1 MSVLLGLRRMIIL
14 PPRSHAIL
22 SPSASHRWLECT
34 ASARLEEKIVSVT
47 GETTT
52 KYAEEGSRLHELAEL
67 KLLYEKGKLKH
78 SDGISKRVYD
88 KRRKAMNI
96 AFTVE
101 QETTVDYY
109 VDTVMENYH
118 AVLKDTPDAE
128 LLIEVKLDLTKY
140 IPEGFGS
147 SDAVIVSD
155 TTLIVAD
162 LKSGSGVKVD
172 AVNNPQ
178 ARCYALGATELL
190 GELFDFRKVRT
201 VIIQPRLDNVSE
213 ETVSRK
219 ELLKWGEKT
228 LKPKAEEAFSGDG
241 MFAAGDHC
249 RFCAARYLCRE
260 RAATA
265 MKVFEYGF
273 ETPDMISSKEIPG
286 ILSALPVAK
295 QWISDIES
303 YAYQQA
309 TSGIEVPGYKLV
321 RGRKTRHWKNEEE
334 FVEECIRAGY
344 SADTYS
350 EVKLRS
356 PAQMQ
361 KALGKK
367 EYDAVLS
374 ELVVETEGVLTLVP
388 ESDKRPAADSSELE
402 FNDLL
407 EGD

>member
-1 MSVLLGLRRMIIL
+1 M
-14 PPRSHAIL
+14 PPRNHGICP
-22 SPSASHRWLECT
+22 PSAAHRWLLCT
-34 ASARLEEKIVSVT
+34 ASARLEEKIKAVT

-52 KYAEEGSRLHELAEL
+52 SYAEEGTKMHELAEL
-67 KLLYEKGKLKH
+67 KLLYEKGKMKH
-78 SDGISKRVYD
+78 PDGISKRVFD
-88 KRRKAMNI
+88 KRVKAMNY
-96 AFTVE
+96 AFTTE
-101 QETTVDYY
+101 QETTVNYY
-109 VDTVMENYH
+109 VDTILENYH
-118 AVLKDTPDAE
+118 AVLKDTPDAQLLVE
-128 LLIEVKLDLTKY
+128 LRLDLSKY

-155 TTLIVAD
+155 TILIVGD
-162 LKSGSGVKVD
+162 LKNGRGVKVD

-190 GELFDFRKVRT
+190 GELFDFLEVKT
-201 VIIQPRLDNVSE
+201 LIIQPRLDNVSE
-213 ETVSRK
+213 ETISRK

-228 LKPKAEEAFSGDG
+228 LKPKAEEAYSGDG
-241 MFAAGDHC
+241 MFAAGEHC

-286 ILSALPVAK
+286 ILSALPIAK
-295 QWISDIES
+295 QWISDIEN

-309 TSGIEVPGYKLV
+309 TSGVEVPGYKLV

-361 KALGKK
+361 KQLGKK

-374 ELVVETEGVLTLVP
+374 ELVVETEGALTLVP
-388 ESDKRPAADSSELE
+388 ESDKRPAADGGELE
-402 FNDLL
+402 FQDLI

>member
-1 MSVLLGLRRMIIL
+1 MS
-14 PPRSHAIL
+14 PPRAHGICT
-22 SPSASHRWLECT
+22 PSASGRWC
-34 ASARLEEKIVSVT
+34 ACPPSARQEEKIKAKT
-47 GETTT
+47 GETTSS
-52 KYAEEGSRLHELAEL
+52 YAEEGTKMHELAEL
-67 KLLYEKGKLKH
+67 KLLYEKGKMKH
-78 SDGISKRVYD
+78 PDGISKRVFD
-88 KRRKAMNI
+88 KRRKAMNYV
-96 AFTVE
+96 FTVE

-109 VDTVMENYH
+109 VDAIMENYH
-118 AVLKDTPDAE
+118 AVLKDTPDAQ
-128 LLIEVKLDLTKY
+128 LLIEVRLDLSKY

-155 TTLIVAD
+155 TILIVGD
-162 LKSGSGVKVD
+162 LKNGRGVKVD
-172 AVNNPQ
+172 AVGNSQ

-190 GELFDFRKVRT
+190 GELFDFKDVKT
-201 VIIQPRLDNVSE
+201 LIIQPRLDNVSE
-213 ETVSRK
+213 ETISRK
-219 ELLKWGEKT
+219 ELIKWGEKV
-228 LKPKAEEAFSGDG
+228 LKPKAEEAFKGEG
-241 MFAAGDHC
+241 MFAAGEHC

-273 ETPDMISSKEIPG
+273 ESPDMISSKEIPG
-286 ILSALPVAK
+286 ILNALPIAK

-321 RGRKTRHWKNEEE
+321 RGRKTRHWENEEA

-374 ELVVETEGVLTLVP
+374 DLVVETEGALTLVP